1 MLVMDKDGDIFD
13 ERRKK
18 ERRVNQRRQLTK
30 NIDEDDIQKRVRS
43 GERRKAERR
52 VEDINKKNK

>member
-43 GERRKAERR
+43 GERRKE
-52 VEDINKKNK
+52 E